1 MPKYHIL
8 YTAPRSRNFVWDTE
22 IERYT
27 ELEAR
32 RYFEEFFPHAE
43 LLRIRKGEKWKAA
56 EKAAIS
62 KRLKFA

>member
-22 IERYT
+22 IERNT
-27 ELEAR
+27 AEEAR
-32 RYFEEFFPHAE
+32 KHFANFFPHAK

-56 EKAAIS
+56 EKAALS
-62 KRLKFA
+62 KQIKFD